1 MIPGQHGA
9 SSLSRVRVM
18 NLASGHRGLLRLQL
32 AATRRSLYGLSKMH
46 SYKYPPK
53 WRLWHPNQG
62 VVFHQPLYPVLDVAR
77 FFTEASAVE
86 DIGAGSRDLGEEVAA
101 SRFKNIGN
109 HKSDPSDSLAEPKIS
124 QEPLAGTPP
133 AEAEQESSASTT
145 ETSEPGS
152 KKEEPPPATVDP
164 PPIGPPFTP
173 LDYKIPEES
182 FNAAVK
188 AVEGTPESFWSYAM
202 YRGPGGDEGGRE
214 AEKKVTVHYCTS
226 PHTAERVLQKYFLNE
241 KVLGFDLEWSIEG
254 YKTASPQKNVSLV
267 QLASQSRV
275 ALLHVALFSNK
286 GQLVPPTLK
295 RIMEDSEITKTG
307 VWIKGD
313 CTRLRKYLGIESWGV
328 FELSHLFRQVK
339 YTRNGR
345 HDLINKRLVSLADQ
359 VRETMHL
366 PMFKGQD
373 VRSSDWSKALRM
385 DQIVYSASDAYAAVH
400 LYAMLNH
407 QRERLDPI
415 PPLPFLVEHNQ
426 PIPLAPGLE
435 SSSSDETENAEEEDE
450 EFREAGYGVSTLTA
464 EQLKAL
470 GETIQIEA
478 GEGDT
483 NDSKAMPEPTKA
495 AKPKSRPAAT
505 AKQPMPP
512 KDPRI
517 IAAET
522 WFMEYRATRPDGK
535 TKAGPAALKAY
546 FIWHANDDLSVDSIA
561 QLLRD
566 PPLQLLTVCNYILAA
581 IKAERLAY
589 DRVRLKQV
597 LDLYP
602 QDVAQRRF
610 ASLIRA
616 TADVSVPLSD

>member
-1 MIPGQHGA
+1 
-9 SSLSRVRVM
+9 
-18 NLASGHRGLLRLQL
+18 
-32 AATRRSLYGLSKMH
+32 MH
-46 SYKYPPK
+46 SYKCPPK

-62 VVFHQPLYPVLDVAR
+62 VVFQQPLYPVLDVAR

-86 DIGAGSRDLGEEVAA
+86 DMGAGSRGLGEEMAA
-101 SRFKNIGN
+101 GRFKNIGN
-109 HKSDPSDSLAEPKIS
+109 HNSDPSDSLAGPKIS
-124 QEPLAGTPP
+124 QEPLADTPP
-133 AEAEQESSASTT
+133 AEAEQESPARPT

-152 KKEEPPPATVDP
+152 KKEEPQPATADRP
-164 PPIGPPFTP
+164 PSGPPFTP

-214 AEKKVTVHYCTS
+214 AEKKVTVHYCIS
-226 PHTAERVLQKYFLNE
+226 AHTAERVLQQYFLNE
-241 KVLGFDLEWSIEG
+241 TVLGFDLEWSIEG
-254 YKTASPQKNVSLV
+254 YKTDSPQKNVSLV

-275 ALLHVALFSNK
+275 ALLQVALFSSK

-295 RIMEDSEITKTG
+295 RIMEDSGITKTG

-313 CTRLRKYLGIESWGV
+313 CTRLRKYLGIESRGV

-359 VRETMHL
+359 VKETMHL

-407 QRERLDPI
+407 QREKLDPM
-415 PPLPFLVEHNQ
+415 PPLPFHVELNQ

-435 SSSSDETENAEEEDE
+435 SSSSDETDNAEDEDE
-450 EFREAGYGVSTLTA
+450 ELREAGYGVSTLTA

-470 GETIQIEA
+470 VETVQIEA
-478 GEGDT
+478 GEGDS
-483 NDSKAMPEPTKA
+483 NDSKAITEATKA
-495 AKPKSRPAAT
+495 AKPKSRSTAS
-505 AKQPMPP
+505 AKQPTPQ
-512 KDPRI
+512 KDPKI

-522 WFMEYRATRPDGK
+522 WLLEYRATRPDGK
-535 TKAGPAALKAY
+535 TKAGPAALRAY

-566 PPLQLLTVCNYILAA
+566 PPLQLLTVCNYILGA

-589 DRVRLKQV
+589 DRVRLRQV

-610 ASLIRA
+610 ATLVKA
-616 TADVSVPLSD
+616 TANVSVPLSD

>member
-1 MIPGQHGA
+1 MLIFVFQTIRY
-9 SSLSRVRVM
+9 S
-18 NLASGHRGLLRLQL
+18 
-32 AATRRSLYGLSKMH
+32 LSKMH

-62 VVFHQPLYPVLDVAR
+62 VVFQQPLYPVLDVAR

-86 DIGAGSRDLGEEVAA
+86 DIGAGSRGLDEDMAA
-101 SRFKNIGN
+101 SRFKNIGDHN
-109 HKSDPSDSLAEPKIS
+109 SDPSDSLTAPKIS
-124 QEPLAGTPP
+124 QEPLARTPP
-133 AEAEQESSASTT
+133 AEAEQEASTRPT

-152 KKEEPPPATVDP
+152 KREEAQTTTADRLPS
-164 PPIGPPFTP
+164 GPPFTP

-182 FNAAVK
+182 FNAAAK

-202 YRGPGGDEGGRE
+202 YRGPSGDEDGKE
-214 AEKKVTVHYCTS
+214 AEVKVTVHYCTS
-226 PHTAERVLQKYFLNE
+226 THTAERVLQQYFLNE
-241 KVLGFDLEWSIEG
+241 KVIGFDLEWSIEG
-254 YKTASPQKNVSLV
+254 YKSASPQKNVSLV

-275 ALLHVALFSNK
+275 ALIHVAMFPSK
-286 GQLVPPTLK
+286 TQLALPTLK
-295 RIMEDSEITKTG
+295 RIMEDAEITKTG

-313 CTRLRKYLGIESWGV
+313 CTRLRKYLGIESRGV

-373 VRSSDWSKALRM
+373 VRSSDWSKALNM

-407 QRERLDPI
+407 QREKLDPM
-415 PPLPFLVEHNQ
+415 PPMPFHVEHNQ
-426 PIPLAPGLE
+426 PIPRAPGLE
-435 SSSSDETENAEEEDE
+435 SSSSDEAENAEEEDE
-450 EFREAGYGVSTLTA
+450 ELREAGYGVSTLTP

-478 GEGDT
+478 GEGDS
-483 NDSKAMPEPTKA
+483 NDNRVTTEATKA
-495 AKPKSRPAAT
+495 AKPKSRST
-505 AKQPMPP
+505 ASAKPP
-512 KDPRI
+512 TPQKDPKI

-522 WFMEYRATRPDGK
+522 WFMEYKATRPDGK
-535 TKAGPAALKAY
+535 TKAGPAALRAY
-546 FIWHANDDLSVDSIA
+546 FIWHNNNDLSVDSIA

-566 PPLQLLTVCNYILAA
+566 PPLQLLTVCGYILEAV
-581 IKAERLAY
+581 KVERLAY

-602 QDVAQRRF
+602 PDVAQRRF
-610 ASLIRA
+610 ASLVKA
-616 TADVSVPLSD
+616 TANVSVPLSD